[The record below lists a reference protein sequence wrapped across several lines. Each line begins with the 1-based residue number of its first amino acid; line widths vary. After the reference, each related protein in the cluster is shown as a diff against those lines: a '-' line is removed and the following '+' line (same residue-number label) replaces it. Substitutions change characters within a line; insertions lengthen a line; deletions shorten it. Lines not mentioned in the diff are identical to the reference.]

1 MLDADWLANAPVS
14 LCRRA
19 CICIGLLTRSSPILD
34 YFLNLHKKVGKPIL
48 SNVFMDNLQVGFTS
62 WIATMNIL
70 NKIKPSQK
78 MQQIPSVITVRH
90 PFDRLA
96 AAYRY
101 CIGFLV

>member
-1 MLDADWLANAPVS
+1 
-14 LCRRA
+14 
-19 CICIGLLTRSSPILD
+19 
-34 YFLNLHKKVGKPIL
+34 
-48 SNVFMDNLQVGFTS
+48 MDNLQVGFTS